1 MASVSFHITRAPIL
15 ASVLTLV
22 LLMTELNQLT
32 GIAALLTY
40 PLDIEDVQ
48 AEEAELA
55 QARTTTTTGEAGADD
70 EAI

>member
-1 MASVSFHITRAPIL
+1 
-15 ASVLTLV
+15 
-22 LLMTELNQLT
+22 MTELNQLT

>member
-1 MASVSFHITRAPIL
+1 
-15 ASVLTLV
+15 
-22 LLMTELNQLT
+22 MTELNQLT

-55 QARTTTTTGEAGADD
+55 RAKSTITTGEAGPESGEVA
-70 EAI
+70 A